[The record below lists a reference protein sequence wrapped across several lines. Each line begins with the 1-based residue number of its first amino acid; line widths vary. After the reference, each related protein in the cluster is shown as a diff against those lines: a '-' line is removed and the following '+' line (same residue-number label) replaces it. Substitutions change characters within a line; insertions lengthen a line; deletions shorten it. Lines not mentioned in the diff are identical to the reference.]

1 MKNKERQLLFKTTFE
16 LVEGLNR
23 STNKPDK
30 ISVRIEDPQTDVV
43 TVHRAGEE
51 IQTIITERPEAPKS

>member
-23 STNKPDK
+23 SKNKPDK
-30 ISVRIEDPQTDVV
+30 ISVRIEDPQTDIV

-51 IQTIITERPEAPKS
+51 IQTIITERPEAPNS